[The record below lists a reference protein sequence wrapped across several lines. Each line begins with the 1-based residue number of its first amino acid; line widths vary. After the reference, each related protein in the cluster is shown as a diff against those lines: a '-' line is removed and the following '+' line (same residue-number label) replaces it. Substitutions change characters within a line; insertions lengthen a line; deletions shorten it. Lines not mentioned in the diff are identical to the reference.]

1 MKVHYFLLA
10 LVAGETLTS
19 LGAQE
24 SEADIEAWKASVLS
38 QLDRRTGTIQLEGGV
53 AELQLSDDFYF
64 LDSEDS
70 RLVLEEVWGN
80 PPGGETMGMIFPAKY
95 TPFDDASWAVTVDY
109 VEDGYVKDSEAK
121 KINYDT
127 LLKDMQRDVREESR
141 YRQEQGYESLE
152 LIGWAAEPYYDESA
166 HKLHWA
172 KELNFGEADYNTLNY
187 NIRALGRKG
196 YLVLN
201 FIAGMSQL
209 EEIDDALPAVLAAAE
224 FREGY
229 RYEEFDPQ
237 NDEIAAYGIGA
248 LVAGKA
254 MAKLGLFAKI
264 ALALK
269 KFWIVGLAVLVG
281 IGKRIRGNRSEA

>member
-1 MKVHYFLLA
+1 MPPCYAHDFLN
-10 LVAGETLTS
+10 
-19 LGAQE
+19 
-24 SEADIEAWKASVLS
+24 
-38 QLDRRTGTIQLEGGV
+38 
-53 AELQLSDDFYF
+53 
-64 LDSEDS
+64 DS
-70 RLVLEEVWGN
+70 
-80 PPGGETMGMIFPAKY
+80 
-95 TPFDDASWAVTVDY
+95 
-109 VEDGYVKDSEAK
+109 
-121 KINYDT
+121 
-127 LLKDMQRDVREESR
+127 
-141 YRQEQGYESLE
+141 YRQDQGYESLE

-201 FIAGMSQL
+201 FIADMSQL

-237 NDEIAAYGIGA
+237 YDEIAAYGIGA

-254 MAKLGLFAKI
+254 MAKFGLFAK
-264 ALALK
+264 LALVFK

-281 IGKRIRGNRSEA
+281 IGKRFRGKQSEA

>member
-1 MKVHYFLLA
+1 MVG
-10 LVAGETLTS
+10 VR
-19 LGAQE
+19 AQE
-24 SEADIEAWKASVLS
+24 SAAEVAAWKANILS
-38 QLDRRTGTIQLEGGV
+38 QLDRRTGTIPLEGGV

-172 KELNFGEADYNTLNY
+172 KELNFGGADDNTLNY

-237 NDEIAAYGIGA
+237 YDEIAAYGIGA

-254 MAKLGLFAKI
+254 MAKFGLFAK
-264 ALALK
+264 LALVFK

-281 IGKRIRGNRSEA
+281 IGKRFRGKQSEA